1 MRQAEGV
8 GHAGMKSKLKFALI
22 LAAAGALCFYMGWI
36 ARGPDAAPGIA
47 VSSSEAEDPIE
58 RYREVRQA
66 AYAREEE
73 QLRLIAYDPAAEA
86 EIASLARSRLAE
98 ISSRAR
104 MENRI
109 ESLIAL
115 RGMDAAVSVNAY
127 SCYVF
132 VRAELLT
139 AAEAGLILQLA
150 CEESGLGND
159 NVKIIPLNC
168 GIF

>member
-36 ARGPDAAPGIA
+36 ARGPDAAPGMA
-47 VSSSEAEDPIE
+47 VSSEAEDPIE

-73 QLRLIAYDPAAEA
+73 QLRLIAHDPAAEA

-98 ISSRAR
+98 ISGRVR